1 MHENNTITFIFLAII
16 LLLIV
21 IICFVVYQLM
31 ESKKAKDIAEKIDV
45 DISTVSR
52 VANSKYVQT
61 EFGTKLLKEFF
72 SDKVQNNDGDDVTT
86 VEVKK
91 MLSNII
97 DEEDKTNP
105 LSDEA
110 LMELLDKTGISL
122 SRRTISKYREKM
134 NIPVARLRREM

>member
-1 MHENNTITFIFLAII
+1 MI
-16 LLLIV
+16 L
-21 IICFVVYQLM
+21 
-31 ESKKAKDIAEKIDV
+31 KDIAEKIEV

-110 LMELLDKTGISL
+110 LMELLDKNGISL